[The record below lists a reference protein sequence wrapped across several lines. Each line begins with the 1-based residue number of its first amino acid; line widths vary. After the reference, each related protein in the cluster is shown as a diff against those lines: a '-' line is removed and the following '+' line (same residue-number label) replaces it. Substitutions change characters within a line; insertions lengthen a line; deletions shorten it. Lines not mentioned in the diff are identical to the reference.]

1 MMDLSS
7 FYFNSTPV
15 DEVLGEAERTQLY
28 KNSTESKHA
37 RGINIFEERTYP
49 KGVYIL
55 KKGRV
60 KLYQSTSAGTQQII
74 AIHGAGEIF
83 GYRPVLSHERY
94 PVSATTLE
102 PCTIVFIPRRDF
114 QNTLEKSAVLSN
126 LLLKYLSHEFTV
138 WVNIVSILARTT
150 VKERL
155 LLNILLLAERY
166 REPSRW
172 PIKIALPKAD
182 LACLIGTSNETLARM
197 LKVLKEEKLIISKG
211 SNMEI
216 SSPEQLKRIQKE
228 VSLFL

>member
-1 MMDLSS
+1 MDLSS

-15 DEVLGEAERTQLY
+15 DEVLGEAERVQLY
-28 KNSTESKHA
+28 KNSTEFKYT

-60 KLYQSTSAGTQQII
+60 KLYQSTSSGTQQII

-83 GYRPVLSHERY
+83 GYRPILSNERY

-102 PCTIVFIPRRDF
+102 PCTVVFIPRRDF
-114 QNTLEKSAVLSN
+114 QNALEKSTALSN

-166 REPSRW
+166 REPSKW
-172 PIKIALPKAD
+172 PVKITLPKAD

-197 LKVLKEEKLIISKG
+197 LKLLKQEKLVVSRG
-211 SNMEI
+211 SSMEI
-216 SSPEQLKRIQKE
+216 NGPEQLKRIQKE

>member
-1 MMDLSS
+1 MDLSS

-15 DEVLGEAERTQLY
+15 DEVLGEAERVQLY
-28 KNSTESKHA
+28 KNSTESKYT

-60 KLYQSTSAGTQQII
+60 KLYQSTSSGTQQII

-83 GYRPVLSHERY
+83 GYRPILSNERY

-102 PCTIVFIPRRDF
+102 PCTVVFIPRRDF
-114 QNTLEKSAVLSN
+114 QNALEKSTALSN

-166 REPSRW
+166 REPSKW
-172 PIKIALPKAD
+172 PVKITLPKAD

-197 LKVLKEEKLIISKG
+197 LKLLKQEKLVVSRG
-211 SNMEI
+211 SSMEI
-216 SSPEQLKRIQKE
+216 NGPEQLKRIQKE

>member
-1 MMDLSS
+1 MDLSS

-15 DEVLGEAERTQLY
+15 DEVLGEAERLQLY
-28 KNSTESKHA
+28 KNSTESKYT

-60 KLYQSTSAGTQQII
+60 KLYQSTSSGTQQII

-83 GYRPVLSHERY
+83 GYRPILSNERY

-102 PCTIVFIPRRDF
+102 PCTVVFIPRRDF
-114 QNTLEKSAVLSN
+114 QNALEKSTALSN

-166 REPSRW
+166 REPSKW
-172 PIKIALPKAD
+172 PVKITLLKAD

-197 LKVLKEEKLIISKG
+197 LKLLKQEKLVVSRG
-211 SNMEI
+211 SSMEI
-216 SSPEQLKRIQKE
+216 NGPEQLKRIQKE

>member
-1 MMDLSS
+1 MDLSS

-15 DEVLGEAERTQLY
+15 DEVLGEAERVQLY
-28 KNSTESKHA
+28 KNSAESKYT

-60 KLYQSTSAGTQQII
+60 KLYQSTSSGTQQII

-83 GYRPVLSHERY
+83 GYRPILSNERY

-102 PCTIVFIPRRDF
+102 PCTVVFIPRRDF
-114 QNTLEKSAVLSN
+114 QNALEKSTALSN

-166 REPSRW
+166 REPSKW
-172 PIKIALPKAD
+172 PVKITLPKAD

-197 LKVLKEEKLIISKG
+197 LKLLKQEKLVVSRG
-211 SNMEI
+211 SSMEI
-216 SSPEQLKRIQKE
+216 NGPEQLKRIQKE

>member
-1 MMDLSS
+1 MDLSS

-15 DEVLGEAERTQLY
+15 DEVLGEAERVQLY
-28 KNSTESKHA
+28 KNSTESKYP

-60 KLYQSTSAGTQQII
+60 KLYQSTSSGTQQII

-83 GYRPVLSHERY
+83 GYRPILSNERY

-102 PCTIVFIPRRDF
+102 PCTVVFIPRRDF
-114 QNTLEKSAVLSN
+114 QNALEKSTALSN

-166 REPSRW
+166 REPSKW
-172 PIKIALPKAD
+172 PVKITLPKAD

-197 LKVLKEEKLIISKG
+197 LKLLKQEKLVVSRG
-211 SNMEI
+211 SSMEI
-216 SSPEQLKRIQKE
+216 NGQEQLKRIQKE

>member
-1 MMDLSS
+1 MDLSS

-15 DEVLGEAERTQLY
+15 DEVLGEAERVQLY
-28 KNSTESKHA
+28 KNSTESKYT

-60 KLYQSTSAGTQQII
+60 KLYQSTSSGTQQII

-83 GYRPVLSHERY
+83 GYRPILSNERY

-102 PCTIVFIPRRDF
+102 PCTVVFIPRRDF
-114 QNTLEKSAVLSN
+114 QNALKKSTALSN

-166 REPSRW
+166 REPSKW
-172 PIKIALPKAD
+172 PVKITLPKAD

-197 LKVLKEEKLIISKG
+197 LKLLKQEKLVVSRG
-211 SNMEI
+211 SSMEI
-216 SSPEQLKRIQKE
+216 NGPEQLKRIQKE

>member
-1 MMDLSS
+1 MDLSS

-15 DEVLGEAERTQLY
+15 DEVLGEAERLQLY
-28 KNSTESKHA
+28 KNSTESKYT

-60 KLYQSTSAGTQQII
+60 KLYQSTSSGTQQII

-83 GYRPVLSHERY
+83 GYRPILSNERY

-102 PCTIVFIPRRDF
+102 PCTVVFIPRRDF
-114 QNTLEKSAVLSN
+114 QNALEKSTALSN

-166 REPSRW
+166 REPSKW
-172 PIKIALPKAD
+172 PVKITLPKAD

-197 LKVLKEEKLIISKG
+197 LKLLKQEKLVVSRG
-211 SNMEI
+211 SSMEI
-216 SSPEQLKRIQKE
+216 NGPEQLKRIQKE

>member
-1 MMDLSS
+1 MDLSS

-15 DEVLGEAERTQLY
+15 DEVLGEAERVQLY
-28 KNSTESKHA
+28 KNSTESKYP

-60 KLYQSTSAGTQQII
+60 KLYQSTSSGTQQII

-83 GYRPVLSHERY
+83 GYRPILSNERY

-102 PCTIVFIPRRDF
+102 PCTVVFIPRRDF
-114 QNTLEKSAVLSN
+114 QNALEKSTALSN

-166 REPSRW
+166 REPSKW
-172 PIKIALPKAD
+172 PVKITLPKAD

-197 LKVLKEEKLIISKG
+197 LKLLKQEKLVVSRG
-211 SNMEI
+211 SSMEI
-216 SSPEQLKRIQKE
+216 NGPEQLKRIQNE

>member
-1 MMDLSS
+1 MDLSS

-15 DEVLGEAERTQLY
+15 DEVLGEAERVQLY
-28 KNSTESKHA
+28 KNSTESKYT

-60 KLYQSTSAGTQQII
+60 KLYQSTSSGTQQII

-83 GYRPVLSHERY
+83 GYRPILSNERY

-102 PCTIVFIPRRDF
+102 PCTVVFIPRRDF
-114 QNTLEKSAVLSN
+114 QNALEKSTALSN

-166 REPSRW
+166 REPSKW
-172 PIKIALPKAD
+172 PVKITLLKAD

-197 LKVLKEEKLIISKG
+197 LKLLKQEKLVVSRG
-211 SNMEI
+211 SSMEI
-216 SSPEQLKRIQKE
+216 NGPEQLKRIQKE